1 MEPWL
6 SHNDS
11 SVEPNTTA
19 SVPSQGAE
27 KHTGSEGWKNIV
39 FLPQTFSLDYDKWKI
54 YQSIKISTK

>member
-27 KHTGSEGWKNIV
+27 KHTGSEGRKNIV
-39 FLPQTFSLDYDKWKI
+39 FLPQTSSLDYNKWKI
-54 YQSIKISTK
+54 YEQ

>member
-19 SVPSQGAE
+19 SGPSQGAE
-27 KHTGSEGWKNIV
+27 KHTGSEGRKNVV
-39 FLPQTFSLDYDKWKI
+39 FLTQTSSLDYNKWKI
-54 YQSIKISTK
+54 YEPIKIIK